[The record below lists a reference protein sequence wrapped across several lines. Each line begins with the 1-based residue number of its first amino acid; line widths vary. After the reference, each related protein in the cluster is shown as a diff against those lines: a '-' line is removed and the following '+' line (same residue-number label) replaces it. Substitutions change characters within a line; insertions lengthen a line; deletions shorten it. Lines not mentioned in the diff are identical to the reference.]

1 MHDFRHQYRNSAKTK
16 DNQRQPKTTK
26 DNNQTKKRSCL
37 LCGTLNVQRLHQTLA
52 WPEPFIPKNKHIL
65 TAGEGNREIA
75 SLPVAILHPS
85 IEGECPECLP
95 DS

>member
-1 MHDFRHQYRNSAKTK
+1 MSDINIVTVPKTK
-16 DNQRQPKTTK
+16 DNKRQQPK
-26 DNNQTKKRSCL
+26 KKKVLACCVGLSMS
-37 LCGTLNVQRLHQTLA
+37 NVCIRLWLGQNLS
-52 WPEPFIPKNKHIL
+52 IPKNKHIL